1 MHGNAGDR
9 FLRSQ
14 GIMPRSRRAGE
25 ALPLLVSQREM
36 DQSLKLGIDRG
47 IRLVRAFDS
56 RKACGTLEALD
67 RIELRRTE

>member
-1 MHGNAGDR
+1 MRSQEITLRSRLAGDAS
-9 FLRSQ
+9 F
-14 GIMPRSRRAGE
+14 
-25 ALPLLVSQREM
+25 LLVSQREM